1 MGDFHPAVNALL
13 QFLQQLITLAAN
25 ALTALDSWL
34 RGQMDLLGVPPTIQT
49 LIILAVSVFLII
61 GALRV
66 LGGLIRVGAVLI
78 LVLVVIHF
86 LMPH

>member
-13 QFLQQLITLAAN
+13 QFLQQLIILAAN
-25 ALTALDSWL
+25 ALTALNSWL
-34 RGQMDLLGVPPTIQT
+34 RDQMDLLGVPTTIQT

-78 LVLVVIHF
+78 LVLVAIHF
-86 LMPH
+86 LMPQ